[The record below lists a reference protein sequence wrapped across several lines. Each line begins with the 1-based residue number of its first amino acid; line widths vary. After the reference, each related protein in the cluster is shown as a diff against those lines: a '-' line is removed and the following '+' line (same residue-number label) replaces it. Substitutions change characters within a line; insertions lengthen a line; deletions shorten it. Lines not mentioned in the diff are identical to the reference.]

1 MDNYKNVYMDRK
13 QSFVLHVFQIACSL
27 KTVASLPRITPIK
40 RKISNSPNDSPVTM
54 IFHFYYSY
62 KFDPFDQLTFPLEIM
77 PANTQKPQVYF
88 LECKTSYLEIT
99 LGI

>member
-1 MDNYKNVYMDRK
+1 
-13 QSFVLHVFQIACSL
+13 
-27 KTVASLPRITPIK
+27 
-40 RKISNSPNDSPVTM
+40 M